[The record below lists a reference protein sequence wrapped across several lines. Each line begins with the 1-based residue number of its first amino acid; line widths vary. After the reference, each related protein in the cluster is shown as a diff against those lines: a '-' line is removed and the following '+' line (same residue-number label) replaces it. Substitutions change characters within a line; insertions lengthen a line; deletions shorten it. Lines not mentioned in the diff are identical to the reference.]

1 MNEYLTIQQA
11 VELTGKSLPTITRL
25 ARKHKDTSYVKMQGK
40 KYLIA
45 IDLISQYYNIDYSD
59 NSHTNSQIFNQEESI
74 KDDMIRFLKSE
85 IQEKNRHI
93 NDLTERLREH
103 SIMLQSFQSKQLQA
117 ENSSSYNS
125 SLDTSKILGII
136 KSLYHEGYSSR
147 YITDYMNDNNYLNRF
162 NEPFTVNA
170 IQKKIQRMKRKG
182 IL

>member
-103 SIMLQSFQSKQLQA
+103 SIMLQSFQSKQL
-117 ENSSSYNS
+117 
-125 SLDTSKILGII
+125 L
-136 KSLYHEGYSSR
+136 
-147 YITDYMNDNNYLNRF
+147 
-162 NEPFTVNA
+162 
-170 IQKKIQRMKRKG
+170 
-182 IL
+182 